1 MGASI
6 LVLFNPRKF
15 LTKTDKPKNTL
26 GKFLTDEE
34 KLAFLKTSVSWIS
47 SKDIMD
53 TCFILNYGYEAPL
66 PWPQVN
72 ISCGIIKKSLK
83 YKRLCPSINK
93 SYPVL
98 APNNSS
104 AVNI

>member
-1 MGASI
+1 MQNALDPCLDKDKDIYTKDWTISI
-6 LVLFNPRKF
+6 LFNPRKF

-47 SKDIMD
+47 SKDMD

-72 ISCGIIKKSLK
+72 ISYGII
-83 YKRLCPSINK
+83 
-93 SYPVL
+93 
-98 APNNSS
+98 
-104 AVNI
+104 